1 MTSHK
6 AIVSGISGRYAVALF
21 ELALDAKALKAV
33 EADLASLKEMLAE
46 SDDLRALVTSPLVSR
61 DDQSK
66 GITQVAEAAKLSDL
80 TVKFLGVLATNRR
93 LGALTTTIRDFEKLV
108 AHHNGEVNAEVV
120 SAIKLTKTQITALT
134 KQLKAAIGRDVAI
147 DAKVDETL
155 LGGLRVKVGSR
166 MVDSSLKTK
175 LDNLAIAMKGVQ

>member
-21 ELALDAKALKAV
+21 ELALDNKALKAV
-33 EADLASLKEMLAE
+33 EADLANLKELLQE
-46 SDDLRALVTSPLVSR
+46 SAALRDLVSSPLYSR
-61 DDQSK
+61 GDQSK
-66 GITQVAEAAKLSDL
+66 GVMSVAEAAKLSDL
-80 TVKFLGVLATNRR
+80 TIKFLGVLAANRR
-93 LGALTTTIRDFEKLV
+93 LGALSATIDSFEKLV
-108 AHHNGEVNAEVV
+108 AHHKGEVSAEVI
-120 SAIKLTKTQITALT
+120 SAHALTKTQITALK
-134 KQLKAAIGRDVAI
+134 KQLKAAIGRDVSI
-147 DAKVDETL
+147 DASVDETL

>member
-21 ELALDAKALKAV
+21 ELALENKALKAV
-33 EADLASLKEMLAE
+33 ESDLANLKELLAE
-46 SDDLRALVTSPLVSR
+46 SADLRELVSSPLYSR
-61 DDQSK
+61 DAQSK
-66 GITQVAEAAKLSDL
+66 GVQGVADAAKLSDL
-80 TVKFLGVLATNRR
+80 TVKFLGVLAANRR
-93 LGALTTTIRDFEKLV
+93 LGAIAAMIGDFEKLV
-108 AHHNGEVNAEVV
+108 AHHKGEVSAEVV
-120 SAIKLTKTQITALT
+120 SAHALTKTQLTALK

-147 DAKVDETL
+147 DASVDETL